1 MKLPV
6 LHRTSL
12 ALAAAWLASASISAT
27 APLTVDAAYKFHEPP
42 LNSMGVAGL
51 ADLRG
56 KPIVIDFWGRN

>member
-1 MKLPV
+1 MKLPALRHV
-6 LHRTSL
+6 SLVL
-12 ALAAAWLASASISAT
+12 ALACAASAA
-27 APLTVDAAYKFHEPP
+27 APALVGSETAYKFHEPP